1 MSETVTLA
9 TEPRTG
15 TGTRFCR
22 KLRATGR
29 IPAVVY
35 GHKQDV
41 VNISIDA
48 EALDRAIRVQ
58 HARVLDLT
66 IGGKTES
73 VLIKDLQWDHLGS
86 IMMHA
91 DFARVDRNE
100 RVRVTIPV
108 KLKNSPKATGGAV
121 LDQPLHTLHI
131 ECPVVAIP
139 DDHTIDITMLTL
151 GAPIH
156 VSDLKLPEGV
166 IVLEAKEMVVV
177 QLKLPG
183 VEVEAVVAPVEGSGP
198 AVIKKEKKAD
208 DAEE

>member
-1 MSETVTLA
+1 MADTVTLA

-15 TGTRFCR
+15 SGSRHSR
-22 KLRATGR
+22 KLRATGK

-41 VNISIDA
+41 VHISVDA

-66 IGGKTES
+66 IGGKPET

-86 IMMHA
+86 MMMHA

-100 RVRVTIPV
+100 RVKVTIPV

-121 LDQPLHTLHI
+121 LDQPLHTVHV
-131 ECPVVAIP
+131 ECPVIAIP
-139 DDHTIDITMLTL
+139 EELSIDITNLVL
-151 GAPIH
+151 GSPIH

-166 IVLEAKEMVVV
+166 VVLEAKEMVVV

-183 VEVEAVVAPVEGSGP
+183 IEPVVEVAPTEGAGP
-198 AVIKKEKKAD
+198 EIIKKEKKTED
-208 DAEE
+208 DEE